1 MEAVRKYISYRRV
14 SKKEQGKSRLGL
26 DAQATEIA
34 EFVAREGGEIIADY
48 SDVLSGAD
56 NNRPELA
63 KAMGHARKLKAF
75 VAVSRLDRLSR
86 DSAYI
91 KDIMDGRTRFVVAQF
106 GHDAD
111 SMVLAIYAEMAEK
124 ERAMISARIKGA
136 LRAAKAKGT
145 VIGSPQAVE
154 RAEKG
159 RKVWAGEAQERAAPV
174 LEMITMIRGTGV
186 ATLKGIALE
195 LTRHGIATPNERKH
209 GIKRHERM
217 SWTATQVS
225 RILARTS
232 RPPICSVRPVQ
243 EVAALV

>member
-1 MEAVRKYISYRRV
+1 MEAAKYVSYRRV
-14 SKKEQGKSRLGL
+14 SKKEQGKSGLGL
-26 DAQATEIA
+26 AAQSADIET
-34 EFVAREGGEIIADY
+34 FVTREKGEIVAAY
-48 SDVLSGAD
+48 TDVLSGAD

-63 KAMGHARKLKAF
+63 KAMAHARKIKAF
-75 VAVSRLDRLSR
+75 VVVSKLDRLSR
-86 DSAYI
+86 DSAFI

-124 ERAMISARIKGA
+124 ERSMISARIKGA

-145 VIGSPQAVE
+145 VIGSPQAAE

-159 RKVWAGEAQERAAPV
+159 RKVWAEEAQERAAPV
-174 LEMITMIRGTGV
+174 MEMIGMIKSTGV
-186 ATLKGIALE
+186 TTLKGIAIE
-195 LTRHGIATPNERKH
+195 LTKHGIATPNERKH

-225 RILARTS
+225 RVLAR
-232 RPPICSVRPVQ
+232 
-243 EVAALV
+243 AG

>member
-1 MEAVRKYISYRRV
+1 MEAAKYVSYRRV
-14 SKKEQGKSRLGL
+14 SKKEQGKSGLGL
-26 DAQATEIA
+26 AAQTTDIET
-34 EFVAREGGEIIADY
+34 FVAREEGEIVASY
-48 SDVLSGAD
+48 TDVLSGAD

-63 KAMGHARKLKAF
+63 KAMAHARKIKAF
-75 VAVSRLDRLSR
+75 VVVSKLDRLSR
-86 DSAYI
+86 DSAFI

-124 ERAMISARIKGA
+124 ERGMISARIKGA
-136 LRAAKAKGT
+136 LQAAKAKGT

-159 RKVWAGEAQERAAPV
+159 RKVWAEEAQERAAPV
-174 LEMITMIRGTGV
+174 LEMIGMINSTGV
-186 ATLKGIALE
+186 TTLKGIAVE
-195 LTRHGIATPNERKH
+195 LTKHGIPTPNERKH

-225 RILARTS
+225 RVLAR
-232 RPPICSVRPVQ
+232 
-243 EVAALV
+243 AD